1 MTLLLPAKVNAAGA
15 CEGDRPMTAAL
26 RFPCIVLAEEAP
38 VMPEPEARITAAA
51 TGHGRL
57 QASHA
62 DREQAIEMLK
72 AAFVQDR
79 LTKDEFD
86 QRVSQAFTARTYAQ
100 IAALTADLPAG
111 LIVAERLRKP
121 ARAQGRVSSN
131 KAVTGG
137 ACLVVAIHVGM
148 LGALLTGSG
157 AVVLLVAML
166 AIIGTAVAIWAL
178 VVSP

>member
-1 MTLLLPAKVNAAGA
+1 
-15 CEGDRPMTAAL
+15 
-26 RFPCIVLAEEAP
+26 
-38 VMPEPEARITAAA
+38 MPEPEAEMAAAA

-79 LTKDEFD
+79 LTKEEFD
-86 QRVSQAFTARTYAQ
+86 LRVGQAFTARTYAQ
-100 IAALTADLPAG
+100 MATLTADLPAE
-111 LIVAERLRKP
+111 LVMAERLRKP
-121 ARAQGRVSSN
+121 ARAQGRVSVN

-137 ACLVVAIHVGM
+137 ACLVIAVHMGM
-148 LGALLTGSG
+148 LAALLTGSG
-157 AVVLLVAML
+157 AVLLLVVVF

-178 VVSP
+178 IVAS